1 LALHPLQE
9 FTDALSG
16 EIYVSVS
23 FVKPVLH
30 LLKTS
35 VLAEKKDDTDLTK
48 FIKVKIMDYMN
59 TKYDDPGT
67 EELLNF
73 KFTYISSEKVEGIK
87 SRIMSEM
94 KHSTEGGET
103 F

>member
-1 LALHPLQE
+1 
-9 FTDALSG
+9 
-16 EIYVSVS
+16 
-23 FVKPVLH
+23 VKPVLH

-67 EELLNF
+67 EEPLDIASFMDPRF

-94 KHSTEGGET
+94 KHSPEGGET